1 MFLLLIRLFIYF
13 SIYLFI
19 YLSLLLVF
27 NIRSL
32 FLSRCSFF
40 ACKSPQTVVVVRH
53 RWPRAAKFFSN
64 WILKSRGSF
73 KVKGWS
79 TQVIGPTNLAQNTRA
94 GSSSI
99 TLIIK
104 RYWHEKRYW
113 QPYPF
118 VIFDCVFVIHSG
130 NKFLRPRVLSKIA
143 REERQNHKFWWKRG
157 SSNFQGIEKNVR
169 DAGVKVCKIVF
180 NSISH
185 C

>member
-130 NKFLRPRVLSKIA
+130 NKFLKPRVLSKIA

-169 DAGVKVCKIVF
+169 D
-180 NSISH
+180 N
-185 C
+185 